1 MQNSVKDEAR
11 QDNFQTKLCRSVRG
25 QHERA
30 QAPSFLPSR
39 HAFSLFSFVTLVEVA
54 FTPPDDDAS
63 FGALLGATRPVVVV
77 ECIHVFRTFN
87 I

>member
-1 MQNSVKDEAR
+1 
-11 QDNFQTKLCRSVRG
+11 
-25 QHERA
+25 
-30 QAPSFLPSR
+30 
-39 HAFSLFSFVTLVEVA
+39 VTLVEVG

>member
-11 QDNFQTKLCRSVRG
+11 QDNFQTKLCQSATLKDEEG
-25 QHERA
+25 A
-30 QAPSFLPSR
+30 STFLPSR
-39 HAFSLFSFVTLVEVA
+39 HAFSLFSFVTLVEVG

-77 ECIHVFRTFN
+77 ECIHAFRTFN